1 MTDPMPAVE
10 FWFDP
15 ACPFTWR
22 TSRWLADVAERHGV
36 EVQWKLMSLALLNE
50 DKEVPEEYREPIRQG
65 ARALRVL
72 AAAHRAGGSSAVAAL
87 YAVLGAARH
96 EKDQP
101 YDDALFTSAV
111 REVGLPAEVAAAG
124 DDVGLDEA
132 VRAGHE
138 EAQER
143 VGTEAGSPVLAF
155 DGGRGYFGPVVVP
168 VPTGEEADRLFDGVR
183 LLASVPAFSE
193 LKTAR
198 GSI

>member
-1 MTDPMPAVE
+1 VPTVE

-22 TSRWLADVAERHGV
+22 TSRWLADVAARRGV
-36 EVQWKLMSLALLNE
+36 EVRWKLMSLALL
-50 DKEVPEEYREPIRQG
+50 KEGEEIPEEHREPMRQG

-72 AAAHRAGGSSAVAAL
+72 AAAQRAGGAPAVGAL

-101 YDDALFTSAV
+101 YDDQLFEGAV
-111 REVGLPAEVAAAG
+111 REVGLPAEVAEAG
-124 DDVGLDEA
+124 DDEA
-132 VRAGHE
+132 FDDAIRTGHE
-138 EAQER
+138 EAQRR
-143 VGTEAGSPVLAF
+143 VGTEAGSPVLAI

-183 LLASVPAFSE
+183 LLSSVPAFSE

-198 GSI
+198 AAI